1 MKKIIFKHNGSLL
14 QKLYPWSRVLLG
26 KLKAAQLL
34 KKFLAVYGT

>member
-1 MKKIIFKHNGSLL
+1 MKKLIFKHNGSVL
-14 QKLYPWSRVLLG
+14 QKLSPRSRVLLA